1 MLESPRHGWSQITI
15 GGWSDRCSYLD
26 DVPFL
31 LLEAMKELFFTS
43 KPVSVDLDAEGWEY
57 TIVFDLFETH
67 IITDTDDGFSVKT
80 IKVTHEEIAQELIA
94 DIRRDIIGWSHWDY
108 CDMTDEQL
116 CARERALLAL
126 CDTIEAYLRP
136 ENSSN
141 DKPQR
146 KGHRKTGRA
155 YRRRMSIQKKKQLMK
170 TMTCGYN
177 PAVGYIDWGYKN
189 GVYQPVGSHIKY
201 PKNSNAQAYLK
212 RRSNK
217 IIRRSDVQS
226 GGAYK
231 KLFDYWWM
239 LY

>member
-67 IITDTDDGFSVKT
+67 IITDTDDGSSVKT

-108 CDMTDEQL
+108 CYMTDDL
-116 CARERALLAL
+116 RFARECALLAL
-126 CDTIEAYLRP
+126 CDSIEAYLGP
-136 ENSSN
+136 
-141 DKPQR
+141 
-146 KGHRKTGRA
+146 G
-155 YRRRMSIQKKKQLMK
+155 
-170 TMTCGYN
+170 
-177 PAVGYIDWGYKN
+177 
-189 GVYQPVGSHIKY
+189 
-201 PKNSNAQAYLK
+201 
-212 RRSNK
+212 
-217 IIRRSDVQS
+217 
-226 GGAYK
+226 
-231 KLFDYWWM
+231 
-239 LY
+239 